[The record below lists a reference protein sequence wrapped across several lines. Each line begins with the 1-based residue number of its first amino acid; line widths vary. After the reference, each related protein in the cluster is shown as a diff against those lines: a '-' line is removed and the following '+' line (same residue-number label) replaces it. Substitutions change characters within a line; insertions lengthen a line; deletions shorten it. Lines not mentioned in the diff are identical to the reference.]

1 MFYAATGAYTGEI
14 SGELLKELGVEYVL
28 IGHSERRTIF
38 NEDDTMIN
46 KKMRKVNRLKCSSS

>member
-1 MFYAATGAYTGEI
+1 MFYEATGAYTGEI

-38 NEDDTMIN
+38 KEDDTMIN
-46 KKMRKVNRLKCSSS
+46 KKIRKVSFPYHS